1 VNRTW
6 DVVVVGG
13 GPAGLSAAYWLAR
26 YRRRTL
32 VLDDARPRNEDA
44 WAVHGYPGLK
54 DLRPAE
60 LRRRLQDQ
68 ATEAGGLIERKR
80 VARVSGE
87 KGAFLVED
95 TEGGSVAAR
104 RVVLAYGRT
113 DRIPELPGLRELYG
127 TSVFHCPDC
136 DGPSMVGCDVG
147 VLGHDRAAAAVALYL
162 LTWATRTVL
171 VTNGL
176 QPDLEPAAL
185 ETLERY
191 SVGIET
197 AEVERVV
204 GSNGSLE
211 AVRLADG
218 RDLPLGALFFHWGS
232 EPAADLA
239 RDSGCELVPSGD
251 LVVSPDTLEASVPG
265 VYAAGDIVGRP
276 HLAISAAAE
285 GVRVA
290 LSIHRSLLPEEFQL

>member
-13 GPAGLSAAYWLAR
+13 GPAGLSAAFWLAR

-44 WAVHGYPGLK
+44 WAVHGYPGLR

-68 ATEAGGLIERKR
+68 ATDAGALLERRR
-80 VARVSGE
+80 VARVHGQ
-87 KGAFLVED
+87 KGAFRVED
-95 TEGGSVAAR
+95 TDGGSVAAR

-113 DRIPELPGLRELYG
+113 DRIPDLPGLRDIYG

-136 DGPSMVGCDVG
+136 DGPSVAGCDVG
-147 VLGHDRAAAAVALYL
+147 VLGHDRTAAGIALYL
-162 LTWATRTVL
+162 LTWATRTVVL
-171 VTNGL
+171 TNGL
-176 QPDLEPAAL
+176 EPDLDPSAI
-185 ETLERY
+185 ETLDRY
-191 SVGIET
+191 SVDIET
-197 AEVERVV
+197 APIERVD
-204 GSNGSLE
+204 GSNGSLVG
-211 AVRLADG
+211 VRLAGD
-218 RDLPLGALFFHWGS
+218 RDIPLGALFFHWGS
-232 EPAADLA
+232 DPAADLA
-239 RDSGCELVPSGD
+239 RDTGCDLVPTGD
-251 LVVSPDTLEASVPG
+251 VVVSHDTLETSISG

-290 LSIHRSLLPEEFQL
+290 LSIHRSLLPDEFQL

>member
-6 DVVVVGG
+6 DAVVVGG

-44 WAVHGYPGLK
+44 WAVHGYPGLS

-60 LRRRLQDQ
+60 LRGRLQDQ
-68 ATEAGGLIERKR
+68 ATAAGALIERR
-80 VARVSGE
+80 CVARVSGE

-95 TEGGSVAAR
+95 TAGDNVAAR

-113 DRIPELPGLRELYG
+113 DRIPDLPGLRELYG

-136 DGPSMVGCDVG
+136 DGPSVAGCDVG
-147 VLGHDRAAAAVALYL
+147 VLGHDRPAAAIALYL
-162 LTWATRTVL
+162 LTWATSTVL
-171 VTNGL
+171 LTNGL
-176 QPDLEPAAL
+176 DPDLDTPAL
-185 ETLERY
+185 ETLQRY
-191 SVGIET
+191 SVRIET
-197 AEVERVV
+197 APVERVE

-211 AVRLADG
+211 RVRLADH

-232 EPAADLA
+232 EPATDLA
-239 RDSGCELVPSGD
+239 RATGCDLVTSGD
-251 LVVSPDTLEASVPG
+251 VVVDRDTLETSIPG
-265 VYAAGDIVGRP
+265 IFAAGDIVGRP
-276 HLAISAAAE
+276 HLAISAAAD

-290 LSIHRSLLPEEFQL
+290 LSIHRSLLPDEFQL